1 MDRSTP
7 ALAVAG
13 LSGALVAVQTRVNGG
28 LADELGDALLAAVL
42 SFGTGLVAV
51 ALVVAARPAAR
62 SALRDVRRVPW
73 WTCLGGLGGAT
84 LVAVAAFAAPRIGVA
99 LLSIGIVAGQT
110 TGGLLVDRA
119 GLGPGGG
126 HRLTLPRLV
135 GAVLSLVAVGVSVA
149 GRGAGDANPV
159 LLVLAVLAGLLI
171 SVQQAL
177 NGRVR
182 RITGNAAVATLVN
195 FVVGLV
201 ALLLA
206 YCVVGLFRDF
216 AVDSWPDS
224 WWLYT
229 GGVLGATFVAVAAVV
244 VRTLG
249 VLRLGLAVI
258 AGQLLGAVVLDV
270 VTPAADN
277 GVAAATLIG
286 VALTF
291 IAVGITGRGVRTP
304 A

>member
-1 MDRSTP
+1 MDRSTA
-7 ALAVAG
+7 ALTVAG
-13 LSGALVAVQTRVNGG
+13 LSGALVAVQTRVNGA
-28 LADELGDALLAAVL
+28 LAEELGDALLAAVV
-42 SFGTGLVAV
+42 SFATGLIAV
-51 ALVVAARPAAR
+51 AIVVAARPAAR
-62 SALRDVRRVPW
+62 SALSDVRRVPW

-99 LLSIGIVAGQT
+99 LLSVGIVAGQT
-110 TGGLLVDRA
+110 TGGLLVDRV
-119 GLGPGGG
+119 GLGPGGD
-126 HRLTLPRLV
+126 HQLTVPRVV
-135 GAVLSLVAVGVSVA
+135 GAVLSLVAVGVSVV

-195 FVVGLV
+195 FVVGLA

-206 YCVVGLFRDF
+206 FGVAGLFRDF
-216 AVDSWPDS
+216 AVDSWPGS

-258 AGQLLGAVVLDV
+258 AGQLLGAVALDV
-270 VTPAADN
+270 VTPAADH
-277 GVAAATLIG
+277 GVAAGTLIG

-291 IAVGITGRGVRTP
+291 VAVGITGRGVR
-304 A
+304 AAA